1 MKIIKSKVF
10 KGRNIYSHKKCIRL
24 DVDLCG
30 YANIP
35 SKDIEGFNSRLLS
48 NLPELKE
55 HRCGI
60 DEEHG
65 FVKRL
70 SEGTYLAHICEHII
84 IAIQN
89 RLNIEVC
96 YGKSREI
103 QGELYYIVFQYE
115 YVKVAIEAAHLAVD
129 LINSLI
135 NNKKIDF
142 LGRMRILQ
150 KIYNSEIIGPST
162 RAIKMAAERYGLP
175 VSQIGDGSIYQI
187 GYGKQLRYIEATIG
201 NDTSCIASDIASDKI
216 ITKQL
221 LINQNIPVPKGIK
234 ANNVLNLIKN
244 ARKIGYPLVLKPR
257 YGSKGDGVVLNIQ
270 NEKELVIKYNSMKR
284 KYDELML
291 EESVRGYDY
300 RVCVVNYEVVAVSLR
315 IPPFIIGD
323 GVHSIRELIRL
334 INDDPNRGFGH
345 EKPLTKIK
353 IEEELLEEIKKQ
365 GYELQT
371 IPDINQKILLRETAN
386 LSKGA
391 IAVDCSDD
399 ICKENI
405 ELCIRAA
412 KTIGL
417 DICGIDIK
425 ALDISKP
432 LIGQGGII
440 EVNSAPGIRMHE
452 FPLEG
457 RSRDVGEA
465 ILKLQY
471 NGVPINIPV
480 ISITGTNGKTTTT
493 RMISHILKNT
503 GLIVGMT
510 STEGIYIGDTC
521 IDCGD
526 DTGFYSAQTVLQNR
540 EVEVAVLETARGG
553 IIRNGLAYDLADV
566 AVITNITEDHL
577 GIDSVE
583 SMEEMVLV
591 KSLVAEAVK
600 EDGYVVINADD
611 KWSLKVVK
619 RIKEKNIIYFS
630 KSSNNKFIKEAIK
643 SNNIAIYIEND
654 YLTLYEEGKFIKLIK
669 INNIPI
675 TLNGILEF
683 NIENVLSACA
693 CLVALKVDYKSII
706 RGLKTYKLN
715 SKYNMGRFNIHE
727 INGIKVILDYG
738 HNIEGYNSVIKAIK
752 KIANKHIFGVIGVP
766 GDRKDEDILK
776 IGTLCGKS
784 FDKVIIKEDKD
795 RRGRKEGEVAKILEK
810 GVRTNLKDIKIILDE
825 LEAFKNI
832 FKVAEPGDVIVVFYE
847 KIDLLIQYLNELE
860 VASTELKII
869 NI

>member
-526 DTGFYSAQTVLQNR
+526 DTGVYSAQTVLQNR

-591 KSLVAEAVK
+591 RSLV
-600 EDGYVVINADD
+600 
-611 KWSLKVVK
+611 
-619 RIKEKNIIYFS
+619 
-630 KSSNNKFIKEAIK
+630 
-643 SNNIAIYIEND
+643 AIYIEND

-738 HNIEGYNSVIKAIK
+738 HNIERYNSVIKAIK